1 MSRLL
6 RGAALAALTLA
17 AVSTASAAGAQS
29 YNRLVVFGDSLSDNG
44 NLYAVTAGTTPTS
57 PPYYQGRFSNG
68 PVFTELLGFN
78 AGRYAAGAPV
88 TGSIN
93 YAFGGARTDSA
104 ASPPGMRNQLLA
116 YTGAGGTFGAG
127 DLVSILGGA
136 NNIFQGIQAFQIA
149 AAGNPA
155 IAANPTGYMAPI
167 STAAASDINFIV
179 NSVATAGA
187 GTILVTNL
195 PRLGT
200 TPQFNQG
207 PGLPAK
213 PLADYAGTTFN
224 TALQAGLMT
233 VAANQPNSNII
244 LMDLYKVSDTL
255 SGSPERFGLTNAKD
269 ACFNGVTVCA
279 APDTYLYWDGV
290 HPTAAGHRLIAR
302 LANDYLYYGDLGSQ
316 TTVLGETAWRHRED
330 ALDGSTASLSGRDAW
345 TAGTAISVSALA
357 DRTKTDARGAI
368 GEATSDGYGVRIAVE
383 SGTEM
388 MRFGLAGSYRNASV
402 DAGALNVDLDSF
414 GLDLYGGWRS
424 GGVFV
429 NAAAGVAQDDFNDVS
444 RLTSLAPIV
453 HTGSTRGV
461 STGARLQGG
470 MWFDMGGIA
479 LSPRA
484 AVAWINSDVDGFV
497 EQGVAAQYAYQDRS
511 VQGTTAEIALRAEG
525 GVDRFRFFVE
535 GGYRDSLS
543 DGSDAIRTGIAGN
556 PAQVLARDVDQPWG
570 GQFLASAGIEG
581 TIMDR
586 LKVSIGYKGRFG
598 DQADS
603 HMGGVQLTLPL

>member
-1 MSRLL
+1 
-6 RGAALAALTLA
+6 
-17 AVSTASAAGAQS
+17 
-29 YNRLVVFGDSLSDNG
+29 
-44 NLYAVTAGTTPTS
+44 
-57 PPYYQGRFSNG
+57 
-68 PVFTELLGFN
+68 
-78 AGRYAAGAPV
+78 
-88 TGSIN
+88 
-93 YAFGGARTDSA
+93 
-104 ASPPGMRNQLLA
+104 MRNQLLA

>member
-17 AVSTASAAGAQS
+17 AVSTAGAAGAQT

-44 NLYAVTAGTTPTS
+44 NLFAATGGTNPTS
-57 PPYYQGRFSNG
+57 PPYFQGRFSNG

-78 AGRYAAGAPV
+78 AGRYTAGAPV
-88 TGSIN
+88 TGSVN
-93 YAFGGARTDSA
+93 YAFGGARTDSQ

-116 YTGAGGTFGAG
+116 YTGAGGKFGAG

-136 NNIFQGIQAFQIA
+136 NNIFQGIPAAGASANPQGSISTVALGA
-149 AAGNPA
+149 AAD
-155 IAANPTGYMAPI
+155 MK
-167 STAAASDINFIV
+167 FIV
-179 NSVATAGA
+179 NSVASAGA

-200 TPQFNQG
+200 TPQFNKG
-207 PGLPAK
+207 PGLPAS

-224 TALQAGLMT
+224 SALLTGMMATA
-233 VAANQPNSNII
+233 AAQPNTNII
-244 LMDLYKVSDTL
+244 LMDLYKISDTL

-269 ACFNGVTVCA
+269 ACLTGMTACST
-279 APDTYLYWDGV
+279 PDTYLYWDGV
-290 HPTAAGHRLIAR
+290 HPTAAGHKLIAR
-302 LANDYLYYGDLGSQ
+302 LASDYLYYGDLGTQ
-316 TTVLGETAWRHRED
+316 TAVLGETAWRHRED

-345 TAGTAISVSALA
+345 TTGTAISVAALA

-368 GEATSDGYGVRIAVE
+368 GAATSDGYGVRIALE
-383 SGTEM
+383 SGTET
-388 MRFGLAGSYRNASV
+388 MRFGLAGSYRNADV
-402 DAGALNVDLDSF
+402 DAGALNVDLDTF
-414 GLDLYGGWRS
+414 GLDIYGGWRS
-424 GGVFV
+424 GDLFV

-470 MWFDMGGIA
+470 MWFDMGGVA

-484 AVAWINSDVDGFV
+484 AVAWINSDVDAFT

-511 VQGTTAEIALRAEG
+511 VQGATAEIALRAEAG
-525 GVDRFRFFVE
+525 IDRFHFFAE

-543 DGSDAIRTGIAGN
+543 DDSDAVQTGIAGN
-556 PAQVLARDVDQPWG
+556 PAKILAREIDQPWG
-570 GQFLASAGIEG
+570 GQFLASVGIEG
-581 TIMDR
+581 TVMDR